1 MFQNTPN
8 KNKVSLMYRWW
19 KDLQIQSRLP
29 FARDR
34 IVECYLWMLG
44 VYFEPSHSRGRII
57 LTMVIAIATIFDDI
71 FDSYGTR
78 EECELFTKCIERFA
92 LLFLTRKIFI
102 LISLKLKSF
111 FLHWATKRTNK
122 AKKSRYFKIDKLYS
136 T

>member
-111 FLHWATKRTNK
+111 FYIGLQKEPTKQ
-122 AKKSRYFKIDKLYS
+122 KSQDILK
-136 T
+136 